1 MNNTKFNLLN
11 YFSNKHKNQIETL
24 IKIPTKED
32 DIQLYNSLIP
42 NSTKSKLSVYLK
54 LLAFNPFLTK
64 INRREITLDI
74 QLKKQQFENTKEY
87 LFHYNRSLA
96 KEKEKLIMNSIF
108 ENNREITIND
118 KISRIYYLFDIP
130 DFFAY
135 NYILQILNCGLP
147 INLNYYIKATSRT
160 TYLAMLRTRRAILQS
175 KQFERQARG
184 SDNDPHIEKEAL
196 EVDHLI
202 NDMVS
207 GGQKT
212 FLVSIYATIT
222 ADTIEKL
229 NDYCYTF
236 DNLTKQLEIL
246 FYTRTFQQK
255 DSLPAILP
263 LANDTIKEK
272 LNLQTQAVVEMLPFL
287 AKNIQDNSGFY
298 LGTSRTNINSMIIF
312 DPFKARNANI
322 LILGTSGSGK
332 SVTSKSLLLKLV
344 MRQVQCIII
353 DPEGEYLS
361 ITNHCG
367 GKNISFGQGRG
378 LNIFDLEFVSEESRR
393 NHIAVLKN
401 FFRFIID
408 DSKYSDSKLDLI
420 LTKLYNQK
428 PSSKVVESKIN
439 DKIKN
444 IKIKNIINDQL
455 SKPTATTTKKR
466 MTKKVAPNPISMEQ
480 FIAIA
485 RADKVDFLED
495 LLKLTEGSLAGIFD
509 SNDKLDFDSEVINFD
524 LSNLGNDQLKLPV
537 MYLVASIIDN
547 LIDRADKKRMIF
559 IDEAHLFLNRQ
570 FTREFYIRLQKTARK
585 RQSGVVSITQNA
597 EDYRDEGGSKTIL
610 TQAETVILLKQHTAS
625 INFLRQM
632 QIFDLSE
639 DEYNELYSLE
649 RGEAILFREQ
659 EHIYLYIEP
668 FESEWEFIG
677 T

>member
-42 NSTKSKLSVYLK
+42 DSTKSKLSVYLK
-54 LLAFNPFLTK
+54 LLGFNPFLTK
-64 INRREITLDI
+64 INKREITLDI
-74 QLKKQQFENTKEY
+74 QLKKQQFESTKEY

-96 KEKEKLIMNSIF
+96 KEQEKLIMNSIF

-175 KQFERQARG
+175 KQSERQARG

-428 PSSKVVESKIN
+428 PSSKVVESKI
-439 DKIKN
+439 DD
-444 IKIKNIINDQL
+444 KIKNIINDQL
-455 SKPTATTTKKR
+455 SKPTATATKKR
-466 MTKKVAPNPISMEQ
+466 ITKKVAPNPISMEQ

>member
-1 MNNTKFNLLN
+1 
-11 YFSNKHKNQIETL
+11 
-24 IKIPTKED
+24 
-32 DIQLYNSLIP
+32 
-42 NSTKSKLSVYLK
+42 
-54 LLAFNPFLTK
+54 
-64 INRREITLDI
+64 
-74 QLKKQQFENTKEY
+74 
-87 LFHYNRSLA
+87 
-96 KEKEKLIMNSIF
+96 MNSVF
-108 ENNREITIND
+108 ENNREVTVND

-130 DFFAY
+130 DLFAY
-135 NYILQILNCGLP
+135 HYILQILNCGLP
-147 INLNYYIKATSRT
+147 INLNYYIKATNKSH
-160 TYLAMLRTRRAILQS
+160 YLRMLRTRRAILQG
-175 KQFERQARG
+175 KQVERMNRG
-184 SDNDPHIEKEAL
+184 SDNDPHIEKESL

-202 NDMVS
+202 DEMVS

-212 FLVSIYATIT
+212 FMVSIYATIT
-222 ADTIEKL
+222 ANTVEKL
-229 NDYCYTF
+229 NDYCHTF
-236 DNLTKQLEIL
+236 DNLTKQLEML
-246 FYTRTFQQK
+246 FYPQTFKQK
-255 DSLPAILP
+255 DSLPAVLP

-287 AKNIQDNSGFY
+287 AKNIQDNTGFF
-298 LGTSRTNINSMIIF
+298 LGTSRTNTNSMIIF

-344 MRQVQCIII
+344 MRQVQCIIL

-361 ITNHCG
+361 ITEHCG

-378 LNIFDLEFVSEESRR
+378 LNIFDLQFVSEESKR

-401 FFRFIID
+401 FFKFIID

-428 PSSKVVESKIN
+428 GVDKVENIETKKSSGKTKVDKKAELSTSKSNMPS
-439 DKIKN
+439 KN
-444 IKIKNIINDQL
+444 INTKIDNNTINNT
-455 SKPTATTTKKR
+455 SN
-466 MTKKVAPNPISMEQ
+466 NPISMTE
-480 FIAIA
+480 FIKIA
-485 RADKVDFLED
+485 KAEKVDFLED

-509 SNDKLDFDSEVINFD
+509 SNDRLDFDSEILNFD

-547 LIDRADKKRMIF
+547 LIDRADKQRMIF
-559 IDEAHLFLNRQ
+559 IDEAHLFLNRE

-585 RQSGVVSITQNA
+585 RQAGVVSITQNA

-639 DEYNELYSLE
+639 DEYNDLYSLQQ
-649 RGEAILFREQ
+649 GEAILFREQ

-668 FESEWEFIG
+668 FESEWEFIR

>member
-11 YFSNKHKNQIETL
+11 YFTTNHKNQIET
-24 IKIPTKED
+24 ITKIPTKED
-32 DIQLYNSLIP
+32 DIQLYNSLIS
-42 NSTKSKLSVYLK
+42 NSTKSKMSVYLK
-54 LLAFNPFLTK
+54 LLGFNPFLTK
-64 INRREITLDI
+64 INKREITLDI
-74 QLKKQQFENTKEY
+74 QLKKQQFESTKEY

-96 KEKEKLIMNSIF
+96 KEQEKLIMNSIF